1 MKPASNPTEARRRVP
16 APRLDRRTWLLGS
29 LGLWLGGCASP
40 PDTAGVALQRVLA
53 PSGTLRVAVYAGSP
67 TSMVRSTGSGE
78 MRGLTVELGRE
89 LGRRLQVPAQIV
101 EYPRVAEVVAAL
113 QRGEADMT
121 ITNATTER
129 AQRVDFAEPLV
140 ALELG
145 LLVPAGGG
153 AIGTVAALDRSGARI
168 GVSQGSTSQRVLGA
182 QLRQAALVALP
193 TLGAARE
200 ALTAGQIDAFA
211 TNKAILFELADQV
224 PGSRVRE
231 GRWGLEQ
238 LAIAI
243 GKGREAALPFLRE
256 FSRAI
261 GHDGLVDAAA
271 ARAGLRGTVPVQAR

>member
-1 MKPASNPTEARRRVP
+1 VAG
-16 APRLDRRTWLLGS
+16 RLCLATRHG
-29 LGLWLGGCASP
+29 
-40 PDTAGVALQRVLA
+40 GVALQRVLA

-193 TLGAARE
+193 TLGPPAKPHRRADRRLRDQQGHPLRTGRPGAR
-200 ALTAGQIDAFA
+200 
-211 TNKAILFELADQV
+211 
-224 PGSRVRE
+224 SRVLE

>member
-1 MKPASNPTEARRRVP
+1 MKPASSPTEARRRAA

-29 LGLWLGGCASP
+29 FGLWLGGCALP
-40 PDTAGVALQRVLA
+40 PDTADVALQRVLA

-89 LGRRLQVPAQIV
+89 LGRRLQVPVQIV

-200 ALTAGQIDAFA
+200 ALAAGQIDAFA

-224 PGSRVRE
+224 PGSRVLE

-261 GHDGLVDAAA
+261 GGDGLVDAAA